1 MPEQKPMS
9 SLYITK
15 GNTTYDLE
23 MKDSVARAAIADAT
37 PLVFGTGLS
46 KTTESG
52 TTTITAPEM
61 TGATAS
67 TAGTSGL
74 VPAPAVADKDKFLKG
89 DGTWT
94 TISMTEQRVDI
105 LNKTTGLTEAD
116 FDTAWSNLENR
127 HLVGVWLDDHLF
139 IVTWK
144 YIYPG
149 NSQKRIIFTSIE
161 NSHWV
166 EHTFGGIKYKYIAW
180 YRGYTSLTS
189 AFYNII
195 PDPVNH
201 GGHFLKSNGT
211 TVEWGSI
218 KQVPSSSSTDE
229 GKVLTVN
236 SSGNAAWSTV
246 SPYAPTPDTDDSLL
260 LGQSDG
266 SKTWTALENDVFG
279 TQLLDELGQPIRD
292 ETQTPPTI
300 MYDAGASTDLWTGFA
315 GKGFGAIRAYADQD
329 GHNIKATYLKKT
341 EFHEPEEASEADI
354 KALFYDMGTVEI
366 GGRTYKTV
374 IIGDQEWLAENLD
387 YKFTGLD
394 VGHVERDYSIPKAA
408 YYDNDEATY
417 GVDGNKYGL
426 LYNWTAV
433 DYLNTNRATLCNGWH
448 VPSRD
453 DWDVLI
459 SAVGESP
466 STKLRSETGWES
478 SSYAGTDDFGFNAK
492 PCGYSIS
499 QFFSVGWRASFWT
512 SDAKDSSS
520 AYYKYFHSGPDV
532 SENDQVRYLGYS
544 VRLVRDSV

>member
-1 MPEQKPMS
+1 MHNM
-9 SLYITK
+9 
-15 GNTTYDLE
+15 
-23 MKDSVARAAIADAT
+23 A
-37 PLVFGTGLS
+37 
-46 KTTESG
+46 
-52 TTTITAPEM
+52 TTIPTLKSKLWTEFDGKGFGAKYSEYAERASTDVTGHDLTLTMTNNQVTAIGGKLISAVSPAEM
-61 TGATAS
+61 IGATAS
-67 TAGTSGL
+67 TDGASGL
-74 VPAPAVADKDKFLKG
+74 VPAPEAGDEEKLLTG
-89 DGTWT
+89 DG
-94 TISMTEQRVDI
+94 
-105 LNKTTGLTEAD
+105 N
-116 FDTAWSNLENR
+116 
-127 HLVGVWLDDHLF
+127 
-139 IVTWK
+139 
-144 YIYPG
+144 
-149 NSQKRIIFTSIE
+149 
-161 NSHWV
+161 
-166 EHTFGGIKYKYIAW
+166 
-180 YRGYTSLTS
+180 
-189 AFYNII
+189 
-195 PDPVNH
+195 
-201 GGHFLKSNGT
+201 
-211 TVEWGSI
+211 
-218 KQVPSSSSTDE
+218 
-229 GKVLTVN
+229 
-236 SSGNAAWSTV
+236 
-246 SPYAPTPDTDDSLL
+246 
-260 LGQSDG
+260 
-266 SKTWTALENDVFG
+266 WTALENDIFG
-279 TQLLDELGQPIRD
+279 TQLLDENDQPILD